1 MLDILVL
8 LTTTFRSM
16 GHTSQRFFNCVTW
29 CVLMYFPTKVV
40 GVGPYPIAKNTTA
53 VFEHIYHDYTYMYHD
68 GFRHRKKSHYS
79 SCITKYRINIPRL
92 QDLAVRG
99 GLKIEIGGIS

>member
-29 CVLMYFPTKVV
+29 CVLMYFPTKIV

-53 VFEHIYHDYTYMYHD
+53 VFEHIYHDYTYHD
-68 GFRHRKKSHYS
+68 GFRHRKKVLLQFFYYEISYKYTT
-79 SCITKYRINIPRL
+79 ITRFSRKRRSQN
-92 QDLAVRG
+92 
-99 GLKIEIGGIS
+99 